1 MIETDEVLLRRA
13 RRGESAAFVDFATR
27 WWPAISRVAW
37 SMLGSTTQAVAVTEE
52 VIRTA
57 LESAE
62 PPRLPVAC
70 SLYRLAIWLAI
81 IRRRSSFGMADR
93 SVQLLA
99 ALDELDNLDRAAF
112 LLREVEHVSASE
124 AATILEIP
132 ASQLQARIHRARVGL
147 TQALWE
153 RRTGSVRG
161 FDRLRTA
168 AV

>member
-27 WWPAISRVAW
+27 WWPAISRLAW
-37 SMLGSTTQAVAVTEE
+37 SMLGSTTQAIAVTEE
-52 VIRTA
+52 VIRIA
-57 LESAE
+57 LESVE

-70 SLYRLAIWLAI
+70 SMYRLAIWLAI
-81 IRRRSSFGMADR
+81 IRRRSSFGTADR
-93 SVQLLA
+93 SVPLLA
-99 ALDELDNLDRAAF
+99 ALDGLDNLDRAAF

-132 ASQLQARIHRARVGL
+132 ASHLQARIHRSRVCL

-161 FDRLRTA
+161 LDRLRAA